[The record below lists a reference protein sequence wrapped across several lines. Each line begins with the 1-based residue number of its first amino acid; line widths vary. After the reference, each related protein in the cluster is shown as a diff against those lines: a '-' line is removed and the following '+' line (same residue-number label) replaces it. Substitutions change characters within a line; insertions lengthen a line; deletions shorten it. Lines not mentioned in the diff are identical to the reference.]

1 MEPKMRSKGEIM
13 MLRRQQA
20 EERRMVYEKV
30 KTEDRKAFAN
40 ASWQEK
46 TVRRRPLCGCHRP
59 LIAVLVSDDG
69 MAALLLSPVSPLL
82 STRSLAGGLV
92 GALVAVATGGCD
104 AARLCCVGERRAAWN
119 RLARGA
125 VATRSAMALCGRA
138 LAPPFPGS

>member
-1 MEPKMRSKGEIM
+1 
-13 MLRRQQA
+13 
-20 EERRMVYEKV
+20 MVYEKV

-82 STRSLAGGLV
+82 STRSLAGVACWGIGSRGDGRLRCCSAV
-92 GALVAVATGGCD
+92 LRGRAESSLEPTRAGGRRHPLCDGTLRQSPRPPLPGALK
-104 AARLCCVGERRAAWN
+104 
-119 RLARGA
+119 
-125 VATRSAMALCGRA
+125 
-138 LAPPFPGS
+138 GSPQCRESQ